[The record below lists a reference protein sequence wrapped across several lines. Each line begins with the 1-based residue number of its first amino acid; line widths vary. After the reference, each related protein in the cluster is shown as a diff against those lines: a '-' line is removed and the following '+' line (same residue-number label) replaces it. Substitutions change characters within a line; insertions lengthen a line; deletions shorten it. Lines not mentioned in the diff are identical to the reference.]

1 MPAARQVAQGSSVVL
16 RRNERIPIVA
26 IPIPNTETGIQ
37 KKRGIRVGYARA
49 QEWKP
54 ETVCCKALFGPA
66 S

>member
-1 MPAARQVAQGSSVVL
+1 MVL

-26 IPIPNTETGIQ
+26 TPIPNTETGIQ